1 MKQWAG
7 FCWIISAR
15 FLLTKT
21 CRQIRRFGSR
31 AGVGSQRSSKDFPSR
46 VEGTVF
52 NLLVLIVVVVDKA
65 SVYLVVLLITRTF
78 TLESLVAVSAVFVRF
93 PLI

>member
-1 MKQWAG
+1 MKQWTG
-7 FCWIISAR
+7 FYWVISAR

-31 AGVGSQRSSKDFPSR
+31 ARVGSQRSSKDSPSR
-46 VEGTVF
+46 VGGTVF
-52 NLLVLIVVVVDKA
+52 NLLILIVVVVDKA

-78 TLESLVAVSAVFVRF
+78 TLKSLVAVGAVFA
-93 PLI
+93 